1 MNGINIEL
9 FIQRK
14 VSKVYYGITSKL
26 LKSDLFSGER
36 GEFRLVRRHCVSHA
50 SRNKANQETRQTHIV
65 NSIKILRYFH
75 RYYFYIVLY
84 IFAL

>member
-14 VSKVYYGITSKL
+14 VSKLYYGITSKL
-26 LKSDLFSGER
+26 LKSNLLSGER

-50 SRNKANQETRQTHIV
+50 SRNKANPHSKL
-65 NSIKILRYFH
+65 N
-75 RYYFYIVLY
+75 
-84 IFAL
+84 